1 MLDAFSG
8 LFTVRDYMNATLL
21 LCKRH
26 PTFTK
31 VNIKLHL
38 LLVHKTIFQ
47 DCTYTLSDISDISSF
62 DYKSISVDVH
72 TTNFQARIFKRPSHL
87 II

>member
-1 MLDAFSG
+1 MLYAFSE
-8 LFTVRDYMNATLL
+8 LFTVRNDMNATFL

-31 VNIKLHL
+31 VNIKTHL
-38 LLVHKTIFQ
+38 VLVHKTIFQ
-47 DCTYTLSDISDISSF
+47 HCTYTLSDISDISSF

-72 TTNFQARIFKRPSHL
+72 TTNFQDRILKRPSYL